1 MRAIN
6 IYIILFS
13 ITFSAFSQQAII
25 DSLNK
30 ELSNS
35 KNDITSGILHIELA
49 RAYQKTDLLKT
60 RLNALTALSLIGR
73 FDTLSVDAYDQ
84 LGRYYF
90 YSSKLDSALFYF
102 GKARYILFANNKI
115 GKVSSIDISIG
126 SVLLRQG
133 EYKKSSEVFFS
144 SASYFEQNNDEG
156 GAAKCYVNLA
166 TVFAELHDYNTSIA
180 YSHKALSILR
190 PLNMTQIE
198 MIVLP
203 NLATQYARN
212 NDKINAFKYYK
223 EAEELALTHD
233 NTRSLAIIY
242 NNLGDLYLSEKSY
255 DEAEK
260 YIMEA
265 INLKKALKQQKGLEE
280 SYFNM
285 GFIKYKNKKYSEALE
300 YYKWVQTRTQGIGKI
315 QVLRALKE
323 LHQDMGDLEKAIYYA
338 DQAQV
343 LSDSVKQEESKKIIS
358 ELSTKYNTT
367 QRENNILQLTQENQ
381 SLELAKFRN
390 QIWLVLLW
398 VALIATS
405 LFSYLLYKN
414 VKKKRLI
421 VSQKHQLEQQK
432 MLEQFNKFENETIEK
447 MILGQEEER
456 MRIARDLHD
465 SLGSKLS
472 TLKRYIENISTK
484 SDKESNTVQAAL
496 TLADSSYTEVRNIAH
511 EINSGVLLDQGFI
524 PALKNM
530 VNNISL
536 VNQLKI
542 NVITT
547 DLTDRLANNVEIQL
561 FRIVQELITNV
572 IKHASAT
579 EINLQVTSYE
589 DHLNL
594 IVEDNGDGFDIK
606 KVKMGFGLKNIEKRL
621 GLLGGQY
628 EIDSSPVAGT
638 TVILNLPI

>member
-1 MRAIN
+1 M
-6 IYIILFS
+6 
-13 ITFSAFSQQAII
+13 
-25 DSLNK
+25 
-30 ELSNS
+30 
-35 KNDITSGILHIELA
+35 HIELA

-511 EINSGVLLDQGFI
+511 EN
-524 PALKNM
+524 K
-530 VNNISL
+530 
-536 VNQLKI
+536 
-542 NVITT
+542 
-547 DLTDRLANNVEIQL
+547 
-561 FRIVQELITNV
+561 
-572 IKHASAT
+572 
-579 EINLQVTSYE
+579 
-589 DHLNL
+589 
-594 IVEDNGDGFDIK
+594 
-606 KVKMGFGLKNIEKRL
+606 FG
-621 GLLGGQY
+621 
-628 EIDSSPVAGT
+628 SST
-638 TVILNLPI
+638 